1 MESPLIILGRLIRHL
16 NKASGEILYSYELE
30 INKFGDLVTLIF
42 LLAPFRYQFHEN
54 VQLGNFDEFSLET
67 QRCNFF
73 LFSFYDKVR
82 N

>member
-16 NKASGEILYSYELE
+16 NKVSGEILYSYEPE
-30 INKFGDLVTLIF
+30 INEFGDLVTLIF

-54 VQLGNFDEFSLET
+54 VQLGNFDEFSLEI

-73 LFSFYDKVR
+73 YFFYDKVR